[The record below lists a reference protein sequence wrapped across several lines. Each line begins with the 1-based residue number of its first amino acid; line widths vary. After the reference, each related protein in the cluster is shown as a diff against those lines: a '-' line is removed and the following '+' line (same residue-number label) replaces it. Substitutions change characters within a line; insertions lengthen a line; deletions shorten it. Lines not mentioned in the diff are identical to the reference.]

1 MTLRTAFGELRALRG
16 REPGTDSDTSMKT
29 AIRRM
34 KNRYYDHCD
43 LFDESSFALPWNVH
57 PIQIIEIFVLAYLI
71 GWLIARMPS

>member
-1 MTLRTAFGELRALRG
+1 
-16 REPGTDSDTSMKT
+16 MKT
-29 AIRRM
+29 GIERM

-43 LFDESSFALPWNVH
+43 LFDESGFALPWNVA